1 MIAKLHFQ
9 NRTMMVADGVMEKT
23 IALANRAASTPL
35 AVLIVGESG
44 TGKEL
49 IARYIHEKSK
59 RSRSP
64 FVSVNCAAIPEGLM
78 EAELFGYEKGAFTGA
93 LFQRVGKFEKADA
106 GTLLLDEISEMS
118 TALQAKLLRVLQEGE
133 VDRLGGKDPIRIDT
147 RVIATTNKDPLQ
159 LIAEGHFRE
168 DLFYRLNVIR
178 IECQPL
184 RNRPHAVEVLA
195 EEFLRQS
202 SIKQEKEGLLFAP
215 DTMEKLCTY
224 SWPGNIRELQNAV
237 DRAVL
242 LADGKAI
249 APEHFDSLN
258 RRPSHRSDIQK
269 VSDGNSQL
277 LSELEESHILKV
289 LEGSSGNRTHAAK
302 KLGISVRTLRNKLK
316 EYQVG

>member
-1 MIAKLHFQ
+1 MSSKLHFQ
-9 NRTMMVADGVMEKT
+9 NRTMIVADDVMENT
-23 IALANRAASTPL
+23 IRLANRAASTPL

-59 RSRSP
+59 RSGSP

-93 LFQRVGKFEKADA
+93 LFQRVGKFEKADG
-106 GTLLLDEISEMS
+106 GTLLLDEISEMT

-133 VDRLGGKDPIRIDT
+133 VDRLGGKDPVRIDT
-147 RVIATTNKDPLQ
+147 RVIATTNKDPLT
-159 LIAEGHFRE
+159 LISEGYFRE

-178 IECQPL
+178 IDCQPL
-184 RNRPHAVEVLA
+184 RNRPQAVSVLA

-202 SIKQEKEGLLFAP
+202 SIKQEKGDLSLSSEA
-215 DTMEKLCTY
+215 MEKLCAY
-224 SWPGNIRELQNAV
+224 AWPGNIRELQNAV

-242 LADGKAI
+242 LVDGKTI
-249 APEHFDSLN
+249 QSEHFDSLN
-258 RRPSHRSDIQK
+258 RRIEMQK
-269 VSDGNSQL
+269 ISEGNTEL